1 MSISNQSRVP
11 KVSSNAFKNLPSSA
25 DERSSGS
32 APASSPQPPLTLV
45 TNAEKRQ
52 RSNSSPPP
60 VEVEPPPKRTKGNI
74 AVFCQGAEVDPKN
87 PKASNYEDVVHA
99 LILRAASEY
108 ECFIS
113 TDDAFPDTAKRN
125 KWAKI
130 AWKSACAAAN
140 EHYEISEAISKL
152 AGVSLLGGYLI

>member
-1 MSISNQSRVP
+1 M
-11 KVSSNAFKNLPSSA
+11 SSNAFKSLPLTYSSA

-32 APASSPQPPLTLV
+32 APVSSPQPPFTLV

-60 VEVEPPPKRTKGNI
+60 VEVEPPPKKTKGDI
-74 AVFCQGAEVDPKN
+74 PVFCQGAEVDPKN
-87 PKASNYEDVVHA
+87 LKASDYDDVAHA

-113 TDDAFPDTAKRN
+113 TDDAFPNTAKHN
-125 KWAKI
+125 KWVKKT
-130 AWKSACAAAN
+130 WKSACAAAN
-140 EHYEISEAISKL
+140 EHYEISDAISKL
-152 AGVSLLGGYLI
+152 AGVSSLGGCLI